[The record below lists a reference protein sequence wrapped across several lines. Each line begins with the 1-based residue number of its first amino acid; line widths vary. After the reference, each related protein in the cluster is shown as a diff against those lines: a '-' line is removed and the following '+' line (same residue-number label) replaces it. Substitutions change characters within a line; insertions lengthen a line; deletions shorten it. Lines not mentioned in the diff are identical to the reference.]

1 MTKYIRY
8 VNKIN
13 DMFQKICMSKQ
24 YLKNLYFINNVFI
37 QVIFWNDDM
46 NLCFQIKYFNMY
58 LYFNF
63 EIELVISTMSESKN

>member
-13 DMFQKICMSKQ
+13 DMFQKICMPKQ
-24 YLKNLYFINNVFI
+24 YLKKLYFINNVFI

-46 NLCFQIKYFNMY
+46 NLRFQIKYFNMD

-63 EIELVISTMSESKN
+63 QIELVISTM